1 MTPVQPATKVMDA
14 HVRYVILAWTH
25 RAPQVSG
32 SHSIG
37 MVGLPP
43 CLPPPQRNPHVLIPK
58 WSFVFLG
65 ILLILWLICVCR
77 AISSLASGLIGKH
90 GDPEVLN
97 KTKR

>member
-1 MTPVQPATKVMDA
+1 MGPSVTPVQPAMKVMDA

-32 SHSIG
+32 SG
-37 MVGLPP
+37 MGL
-43 CLPPPQRNPHVLIPK
+43 NPLFAPPK

-77 AISSLASGLIGKH
+77 AISSVASGLIGKH
-90 GDPEVLN
+90 GIAEDIWKFSMKGELGN
-97 KTKR
+97 A